1 MRKAVFFLFMLIG
14 FVGFNAKTM
23 AQTDTIPDDFCISSE
38 EYQLYQLINDYR
50 KAFAL
55 PEVAL
60 SKSLCYVAITHARD
74 LDANYHADSVC
85 TMLSW
90 SNKGAWKSICF
101 PSEQSK
107 KNNVRMKAKEII
119 GYPSEAYELTYWSN
133 LKNTPR
139 QILSFWRDNKASNEI
154 LLNKGTWKSNSW
166 NAMGVGIENGY
177 ALVWFGKAVDFE
189 VETKVCGTSL
199 KVLNEAAPEYRATH
213 VQTNQNKAPIYYIT
227 VGSYVNRQDAIN
239 AVKSYKQM
247 GYPNAIL
254 VERDNKIRLAIDYF
268 TNKKEADDA
277 LRKYA
282 KKFKG
287 SWILTI

>member
-1 MRKAVFFLFMLIG
+1 MGVGFIG
-14 FVGFNAKTM
+14 FNTRTM

-50 KAFAL
+50 KAFTL

-74 LDANYHADSVC
+74 LSANYNADTVC

-90 SNKGAWKSICF
+90 SDKGKWTPICF
-101 PSEQSK
+101 PSEQSR

-133 LKNTPR
+133 IKNTPR
-139 QILSFWRDNKASNEI
+139 QILNFWRENKPSNEI
-154 LLNKGTWKSNSW
+154 LLNKGAWKTVTW
-166 NAMGVGIENGY
+166 NAMGVSIENGY
-177 ALVWFGKAVDFE
+177 ALVWFGIAVDYE

-199 KVLNEAAPEYRATH
+199 KILNEASPEYRATH
-213 VQTNQNKAPIYYIT
+213 LQTNDAKTPVYYIT
-227 VGSYVNRQDAIN
+227 VGSYTNRSDADN

-247 GYPNAIL
+247 GYPKAIL

-268 TNKKEADDA
+268 TNKKDADEA
-277 LRKYA
+277 LKKYA